1 MGRLLSIVVISCVAV
16 CAGFASE
23 DPLNGDWKLAS
34 KPRAA
39 AKGSTTHSL
48 HIESDETKV
57 LVVHKGIN
65 AAGQS
70 AQWEIRG
77 DFGKQ
82 IGILDTREVDAVRC
96 WRSDAR
102 TILMKLFREAVA
114 VGYWTAEASKNGK
127 SLKVTSIA
135 LDSTGKEDKTIDLFE
150 RQ

>member
-1 MGRLLSIVVISCVAV
+1 MAGCKESVTGCSSCVLVWHVTFTDPSMGRLLSIVVISCVAV

-70 AQWEIRG
+70 AQW
-77 DFGKQ
+77 
-82 IGILDTREVDAVRC
+82 
-96 WRSDAR
+96 
-102 TILMKLFREAVA
+102 
-114 VGYWTAEASKNGK
+114 
-127 SLKVTSIA
+127 
-135 LDSTGKEDKTIDLFE
+135 
-150 RQ
+150 